1 MTGVMTDR
9 LKEEFAGELI
19 RPSDAEYDSLR
30 RIYNGMIDRRPA
42 VIWRCTSAADV
53 IAAVNYGRG
62 NGMDIAVH
70 GGGHGVSGHA
80 VCDHGLMIDLR
91 PMKGIEIDVERR
103 RACVQSGL
111 TWAEFDA
118 ATQRHGLAV
127 TGGRLSTTG
136 IAGLTLGSGSGWL
149 ERKLGVT
156 ADSLLSVEV
165 VLADGSLVTASERE
179 HEDLFWGLRGGS
191 GNFGIVTTFDFRLH
205 AVGPIVLGGMLL
217 HGGERAGEVLRHFR
231 DFMAGAPDDLGAG
244 AVLIT
249 APPEPFVPEP
259 ARGKLALAIIVC
271 YAGDV
276 DEGTRA
282 LAPLRAVGPPAVDLV
297 APMPYTAVQ
306 QLIDPAL
313 PAGMRNRWGADFLH
327 DLPDEA
333 IDVFCA
339 AAAAKPSPFTQ
350 VLLLPGGGQISRLAD
365 DAMAIG
371 QRQAPW
377 NTHLLAVW
385 DDPADDQRNLTWL
398 RELKAAAP
406 HTPPGIPGSTS

>member
-91 PMKGIEIDVERR
+91 PMKGIEIDIERR

-179 HEDLFWGLRGGS
+179 HEDLFWGLRGGKRELRHRHRLRLPAARRRTDRS
-191 GNFGIVTTFDFRLH
+191 RRDAPARRRARRRGAAPLQRLH
-205 AVGPIVLGGMLL
+205 GRRP
-217 HGGERAGEVLRHFR
+217 R
-231 DFMAGAPDDLGAG
+231 
-244 AVLIT
+244 
-249 APPEPFVPEP
+249 
-259 ARGKLALAIIVC
+259 
-271 YAGDV
+271 
-276 DEGTRA
+276 
-282 LAPLRAVGPPAVDLV
+282 
-297 APMPYTAVQ
+297 
-306 QLIDPAL
+306 
-313 PAGMRNRWGADFLH
+313 
-327 DLPDEA
+327 
-333 IDVFCA
+333 
-339 AAAAKPSPFTQ
+339 
-350 VLLLPGGGQISRLAD
+350 
-365 DAMAIG
+365 
-371 QRQAPW
+371 
-377 NTHLLAVW
+377 
-385 DDPADDQRNLTWL
+385 
-398 RELKAAAP
+398 
-406 HTPPGIPGSTS
+406 

>member
-1 MTGVMTDR
+1 
-9 LKEEFAGELI
+9 
-19 RPSDAEYDSLR
+19 
-30 RIYNGMIDRRPA
+30 
-42 VIWRCTSAADV
+42 
-53 IAAVNYGRG
+53 
-62 NGMDIAVH
+62 
-70 GGGHGVSGHA
+70 
-80 VCDHGLMIDLR
+80 
-91 PMKGIEIDVERR
+91 
-103 RACVQSGL
+103 
-111 TWAEFDA
+111 
-118 ATQRHGLAV
+118 
-127 TGGRLSTTG
+127 
-136 IAGLTLGSGSGWL
+136 
-149 ERKLGVT
+149 
-156 ADSLLSVEV
+156 
-165 VLADGSLVTASERE
+165 
-179 HEDLFWGLRGGS
+179 
-191 GNFGIVTTFDFRLH
+191 
-205 AVGPIVLGGMLL
+205 
-217 HGGERAGEVLRHFR
+217 
-231 DFMAGAPDDLGAG
+231 MAGAPDDLGAG